1 MSRKRKTE
9 PRSERSTADKVDV
22 GLTAEAQKTLAEI
35 EERGWFVEG
44 QDIAR
49 FCLAFAIRAKVPE
62 GVTQGAETR
71 WAAGNFDKTGEI
83 RAILSA
89 LYPACPTPIRLM
101 EHLVN
106 EGLRLVAKRVRSGTI
121 GPAELMD

>member
-1 MSRKRKTE
+1 M
-9 PRSERSTADKVDV
+9 ERDRESI
-22 GLTAEAQKTLAEI
+22 GLTPETQAILAEL
-35 EERGWFVEG
+35 EERGWFLEG

-49 FCLAFAIRAKVPE
+49 FCMSYAIRAKVPE
-62 GVTQGAETR
+62 GVAVGTETR

-83 RAILSA
+83 RALLAA
-89 LYPACPTPIRLM
+89 LYPECSAPVRMM

-106 EGLRLVAKRVRSGTI
+106 EGLRMVGKRLRSEAI